1 MRWSSMPSMRR
12 RRCNGCGGPCSRRQH
27 FASSGVSQ
35 CRPARL
41 LVGAGLSSLIGAAI
55 AGGAIIMTN
64 LFKSILHNIG
74 VVIVGFAL
82 DWVGTIIDSLLGFST
97 FSSLPAKW
105 VGSLVLALGFLLR
118 VWATVHF
125 YSHRM
130 RVISLKPQ
138 GTLITSGPYRFSRNP
153 LYLGGN
159 VFIFFGAALFLGS
172 PTALFA
178 TALHLPLMDRFI
190 RREEERLERRFGEEW
205 RSY

>member
-1 MRWSSMPSMRR
+1 
-12 RRCNGCGGPCSRRQH
+12 
-27 FASSGVSQ
+27 
-35 CRPARL
+35 
-41 LVGAGLSSLIGAAI
+41 
-55 AGGAIIMTN
+55 MTN
-64 LFKSILHNIG
+64 LFKSMLHNIG

-82 DWVGTIIDSLLGFST
+82 AWLGTIIDSFLGLST
-97 FSSLPAKW
+97 FASLPAKW

-125 YSHRM
+125 YSHHM

-172 PTALFA
+172 PTALVA

-190 RREEERLERRFGEEW
+190 RREEDQLQRKFGEQW
-205 RSY
+205 QAYKQRVRRWL